1 MSLLLAAIGA
11 TATALVEATLGPYL
25 AIGHA
30 QPHPVLVIGVIWTIT
45 AGLERGITFAFVGGL
60 VIDSLL
66 GRPLGVSA
74 FALLLAAGGAA
85 AMVQPFP
92 RLRIFVPIVAVPV
105 LSLMYSLLVFAL
117 GAAAAPGGFVSD
129 PAGLFLPGV
138 AYDAVL
144 GVVIGPLAISI
155 HDRRAVPERAEW

>member
-25 AIGHA
+25 AVGNA
-30 QPHPVLVIGVIWTIT
+30 QPHPILVIGVIWTIA

-60 VIDSLL
+60 VMDSLF

-74 FALLLAAGGAA
+74 FALLIAAGGAA
-85 AMVQPFP
+85 AMAQPFP

-117 GAAAAPGGFVSD
+117 GAAAAPGVSVSD
-129 PAGLFLPGV
+129 PVGMFLPGA

-144 GVVIGPLAISI
+144 GAVIGPLAISI
-155 HDRRAVPERAEW
+155 RDRRAVPERVDW